1 MEFLNDINNWLN
13 EFLINAGILAPI
25 FCCILIFL
33 EGTLAFLPLF
43 LFITINI
50 LTMGPIFGCLIS
62 WICTVLGSFTMFCL
76 SRKILNKFIEKQSK
90 KRKFVKKMVTSINK
104 LSFSQLALI
113 IAIPFAPSFFIN
125 LGAGISKIPKIKY
138 LYSLLVG
145 KIFIVIFWGYVG
157 SNIVECLKNPILII
171 KVIIMLLVAYL
182 ISKFINKKFNI
193 DERY

>member
-62 WICTVLGSFTMFCL
+62 WICTVLGSFTMFSL

-90 KRKFVKKMVTSINK
+90 KRKFVKKIVTSINK

-171 KVIIMLLVAYL
+171 KVIIMLLVAYV